1 MALVT
6 LKDVLGKAMSAD
18 YGVPSFNVHNLEFVR
33 GVMRAAEEL
42 RAPVILAIAPVSIEH
57 AGLEALA
64 ALARVHAQRAP
75 VPVVVHLDHGRDID
89 VVRRSIELGLSSVM
103 YDGSDLPF
111 DENIRRTRA
120 VVEVAHRT
128 GVSVEGEIGTVAKHE
143 DVASGA
149 VTAEQLRQYFTRP
162 EEARRF
168 VEETGVDALAVAVGT
183 VHRMPLQSAR
193 IDRGRLRE
201 IHEAVSVPLVFH
213 GCTGMVDEE
222 YRAAYGSGVKK
233 FNIGTRLV
241 KAFEQGL
248 QAEQAAG
255 KGLLPLLKAG
265 ANAVYESAKNRIG
278 TLNCAGRA

>member
-6 LKDVLGKAMSAD
+6 LKDVLGKAMPAD

-33 GVMRAAEEL
+33 GVMRATEEL

-57 AGLEALA
+57 AGLEELA
-64 ALARVHAQRAP
+64 ALARVQALRAP
-75 VPVVVHLDHGRDID
+75 VPVVVHLDHGRDIE
-89 VVRRSIELGLSSVM
+89 VVRRSIDLGLSSVM
-103 YDGSDLPF
+103 YDGSDLPME
-111 DENIRRTRA
+111 ENIKRTRA
-120 VVEVAHRT
+120 VVELAHRA
-128 GVSVEGEIGTVAKHE
+128 GVSVEGEIGHVPMHA

-241 KAFEQGL
+241 KAFEQGM

-255 KGLLPLLKAG
+255 KGLLPCLKAG

-278 TLNCAGRA
+278 TLNCAGRG

>member
-1 MALVT
+1 MALVS
-6 LKDVLGKAMSAD
+6 LKEVLGKAMPAD

-33 GVMRAAEEL
+33 GVMRATEEL

-57 AGLEALA
+57 AGLEELA
-64 ALARVHAQRAP
+64 ALARVHALRAS
-75 VPVVVHLDHGRDID
+75 VPVVVHLDHGRDLD
-89 VVRRSIELGLSSVM
+89 VVRRSIDLGLSSVM
-103 YDGSDLPF
+103 YDGSDLPMA
-111 DENIRRTRA
+111 ENIKRTRA
-120 VVEVAHRT
+120 VVEMAHRA
-128 GVSVEGEIGTVAKHE
+128 GVSVEGEIGHVPMHA

-168 VEETGVDALAVAVGT
+168 VEETGVDALAGAVGT

-255 KGLLPLLKAG
+255 KGLLACLKAG
-265 ANAVYESAKNRIG
+265 ASAVYESAKNRIG

>member
-6 LKDVLGKAMSAD
+6 LKDVLAKAMPAD
-18 YGVPSFNVHNLEFVR
+18 YGVPSFNVHNLEFVQA
-33 GVMRAAEEL
+33 VTRAAEEL

-57 AGLEALA
+57 AGLEELA
-64 ALARVHAQRAP
+64 ALARVQALRAP
-75 VPVVVHLDHGRDID
+75 IPVVVHLDHGRDIE
-89 VVRRSIELGLSSVM
+89 VVRRSIDLGLSSVM
-103 YDGSDLPF
+103 YDGSDLPM
-111 DENIRRTRA
+111 DENIKRTRA
-120 VVEVAHRT
+120 VAEMAHRA
-128 GVSVEGEIGTVAKHE
+128 GVSVEGEIGHVPMHA

-201 IHEAVSVPLVFH
+201 IHEAVPVPLVFH

-241 KAFEQGL
+241 KAFEKGL
-248 QAEQAAG
+248 QSEQAAG
-255 KGLLPLLKAG
+255 KGLLACLKGG
-265 ANAVYESAKNRIG
+265 ANAVYESAKNRI
-278 TLNCAGRA
+278 TMLNCANRA

>member
-1 MALVT
+1 MPLAT
-6 LKDVLGKAMSAD
+6 LKDVLDKAMHAD
-18 YGVPSFNVHNLEFVR
+18 YGVPAFNFHNLEFVR

-57 AGLEALA
+57 AGLDELA
-64 ALARVHAQRAP
+64 ALARVHALRAP

-89 VVRRSIELGLSSVM
+89 VVRRSIDLGLSSVM
-103 YDGSDLPF
+103 YDGSDLPIE
-111 DENIRRTRA
+111 ENIRRTRA
-120 VVEVAHRT
+120 VVEAAHRA
-128 GVSVEGEIGTVAKHE
+128 GVSVEGEIGTVPKHE

-149 VTAEQLRQYFTRP
+149 LTAEQLRQYFTRP

-193 IDRGRLRE
+193 IDRQRLRE

-222 YRAAYGSGVKK
+222 YRVAYSLSVKK

-241 KAFEQGL
+241 KAFELGL
-248 QAEQAAG
+248 QAEQQAG
-255 KGLLPLLKAG
+255 KPVLACLKG
-265 ANAVYESAKNRIG
+265 GTNAVYDAAKNRIAV
-278 TLNCAGRA
+278 LNCAGRA

>member
-6 LKDVLGKAMSAD
+6 LQDVLGKAMQAD
-18 YGVPSFNVHNLEFVR
+18 YGIPSFNVHNLEFVR
-33 GVMRAAEEL
+33 GVMRAVEEL

-57 AGLEALA
+57 AGLEELA
-64 ALARVHAQRAP
+64 ALTRIHALRAT

-89 VVRRSIELGLSSVM
+89 TVRRSVNLGLSSVM
-103 YDGSDLPF
+103 YDGSDLSIE
-111 DENIRRTRA
+111 ENIRRTRA
-120 VVEVAHRT
+120 VVEVAHQA
-128 GVSVEGEIGTVAKHE
+128 GVSVEGEIGTVSKHE
-143 DVASGA
+143 EVASGA
-149 VTAEQLRQYFTRP
+149 VTAEELRRYFTRP
-162 EEARRF
+162 EEACRF

-183 VHRMPLQSAR
+183 VHRMPHQSAR

-222 YRAAYGSGVKK
+222 YRAAYGLGVKK

-248 QAEQAAG
+248 QTEQAAG
-255 KGLLPLLKAG
+255 KGLLACLKAG
-265 ANAVYESAKNRIG
+265 SNAVYESAKNRI
-278 TLNCAGRA
+278 TMLNCAGRA

>member
-6 LKDVLGKAMSAD
+6 LKDVLGKAMPVD

-33 GVMRAAEEL
+33 GVMRATEEL

-57 AGLEALA
+57 AGLEELA
-64 ALARVHAQRAP
+64 ALARVQALRAP
-75 VPVVVHLDHGRDID
+75 VPVVVHLDHGRDIE
-89 VVRRSIELGLSSVM
+89 VVRRSIDLGLSSVM
-103 YDGSDLPF
+103 YDGSDLPMA
-111 DENIRRTRA
+111 ENIKRTRA
-120 VVEVAHRT
+120 VVELAHRV
-128 GVSVEGEIGTVAKHE
+128 GVSVEGEIGHVPMHA

-168 VEETGVDALAVAVGT
+168 IEETGVDALAVAVGT

-201 IHEAVSVPLVFH
+201 IHEAVPVPLVFH

-222 YRAAYGSGVKK
+222 YHAAYTSGVKK

-255 KGLLPLLKAG
+255 KGLLACLKAG
-265 ANAVYESAKNRIG
+265 ANAVYESAKTRIG

>member
-6 LKDVLGKAMSAD
+6 LKDVLGKAMPAD

-33 GVMRAAEEL
+33 AATRAAEEL

-57 AGLEALA
+57 AGLEELA
-64 ALARVHAQRAP
+64 ALARVQALRAP
-75 VPVVVHLDHGRDID
+75 VPVVVHLDHGRDIE
-89 VVRRSIELGLSSVM
+89 VVRRSIDLGLSSVM

-111 DENIRRTRA
+111 EENIRRTRA
-120 VVEVAHRT
+120 VVEMAHRA
-128 GVSVEGEIGTVAKHE
+128 GVSVEGEIGHVPMHA

-193 IDRGRLRE
+193 IDRQRLRE
-201 IHEAVSVPLVFH
+201 IHEAVPVPLVFH

-255 KGLLPLLKAG
+255 KGLLACLKAG

>member
-1 MALVT
+1 MPGGGDHLAL
-6 LKDVLGKAMSAD
+6 
-18 YGVPSFNVHNLEFVR
+18 
-33 GVMRAAEEL
+33 
-42 RAPVILAIAPVSIEH
+42 
-57 AGLEALA
+57 
-64 ALARVHAQRAP
+64 RAP

-89 VVRRSIELGLSSVM
+89 VVRRSIDLGLSSVM

-111 DENIRRTRA
+111 EENIQRTRA
-120 VVEVAHRT
+120 VVEVAHRS
-128 GVSVEGEIGTVAKHE
+128 GVSVEGEIGHVPMHA

-149 VTAEQLRQYFTRP
+149 VTMEQLRQYFTRP

-168 VEETGVDALAVAVGT
+168 AEETGVDALAVAVGT

-193 IDRGRLRE
+193 IDRERLRE
-201 IHEAVSVPLVFH
+201 IHQAVSIPLVFH

-241 KAFEQGL
+241 KAFERGL

-255 KGLLPLLKAG
+255 KGLLASLKAG
-265 ANAVYESAKNRIG
+265 TNAVYESAKNRI
-278 TLNCAGRA
+278 TMLNCAGRA

>member
-1 MALVT
+1 MALAT
-6 LKDVLGKAMSAD
+6 LNDVLGKAMQED

-33 GVMRAAEEL
+33 GVMRAVEEL

-57 AGLEALA
+57 AGLEELA
-64 ALARVHAQRAP
+64 ALARVQALRAP
-75 VPVVVHLDHGRDID
+75 VPVVVHLDHGRDIE
-89 VVRRSIELGLSSVM
+89 VVRRSIDLGLSSVM

-111 DENIRRTRA
+111 EENIRRTRA
-120 VVEVAHRT
+120 VVEMARRA
-128 GVSVEGEIGTVAKHE
+128 GVSVEGEIGHVPMHA

-149 VTAEQLRQYFTRP
+149 VTMEQLRQYFTRP

-193 IDRGRLRE
+193 IDRQRLRE

-213 GCTGMVDEE
+213 GCTGMVDED

-255 KGLLPLLKAG
+255 KGLLACLKAG
-265 ANAVYESAKNRIG
+265 ANAVCESAKNRIG

>member
-6 LKDVLGKAMSAD
+6 LKDALGKAMQAD

-33 GVMRAAEEL
+33 GVMRAVEEL

-57 AGLEALA
+57 AGLEELA
-64 ALARVHAQRAP
+64 ALARVHALRAS
-75 VPVVVHLDHGRDID
+75 VPVVVHLDHGRDLD
-89 VVRRSIELGLSSVM
+89 VVRRSIDLGLSSVM
-103 YDGSDLPF
+103 YDGSDLPMA
-111 DENIRRTRA
+111 ENIRHTRA
-120 VVEVAHRT
+120 VVEVAHRA
-128 GVSVEGEIGTVAKHE
+128 GVSVEGEIGTVPKHE

-193 IDRGRLRE
+193 IDRERLRE
-201 IHEAVSVPLVFH
+201 IHEAVAVPLVFH

-222 YRAAYGSGVKK
+222 YRAAYRLGVKK

-241 KAFEQGL
+241 KAFERGL
-248 QAEQAAG
+248 QAEQAGG
-255 KGLLPLLKAG
+255 KGLLACLQGG
-265 ANAVYESAKNRIG
+265 ANAVYDAAKNRI
-278 TLNCAGRA
+278 TMLNCAGRA

>member
-6 LKDVLGKAMSAD
+6 LKDVLGNAMPAD

-33 GVMRAAEEL
+33 AATRAAEEL

-57 AGLEALA
+57 AGLEELA
-64 ALARVHAQRAP
+64 ALARVQALRAP
-75 VPVVVHLDHGRDID
+75 VPVVVHLDHGRDIE
-89 VVRRSIELGLSSVM
+89 VVRRSIDLGLSSVM

-111 DENIRRTRA
+111 EENIRRTRA
-120 VVEVAHRT
+120 VVEMAHRA
-128 GVSVEGEIGTVAKHE
+128 GVSVEGEIGHVPMHA

-193 IDRGRLRE
+193 IDRQRLRE
-201 IHEAVSVPLVFH
+201 IHEAVPVPLVFH

-255 KGLLPLLKAG
+255 KGLLACLKAG
-265 ANAVYESAKNRIG
+265 ANAVYESAKNRI
-278 TLNCAGRA
+278 TMLSCAGRA